1 MTAEQIMSDVVP
13 ALKPTDYCNTA
24 LSWMEVFRLSHL
36 PVVENQVYHGLIS
49 DTAIYDANVFDEP
62 VEFLKNEY
70 LNIQVEP
77 HQHFFEIIEIFNQSH
92 ITALPVVKNKKQFVG
107 LITLP
112 TLVDSFSELFTAD
125 TQGGIVILEM
135 HTNDYSLSE
144 IAQIVESNDARILS
158 CYLSNIPESMRIRIT
173 LKINKNDLTSILRT
187 FDRYDYEVNA
197 SYVPEDKMN
206 DNIQDKFDTFMRY
219 LDS

>member
-24 LSWMEVFRLSHL
+24 ISWMEVFRLSHL
-36 PVVENQVYHGLIS
+36 PVVSNQVFEGLIS
-49 DTAIYDANVFDEP
+49 DAAIYDSNIFDEP
-62 VEFLKNEY
+62 VEKLKSNFLD
-70 LNIQVEP
+70 ISVFP
-77 HQHFFEIIEIFNQSH
+77 HQHFFEIIEIFTQSH
-92 ITALPVVKNKKQFVG
+92 ITALPVVKSNKQFVG

-112 TLVDSFSELFTAD
+112 TLIESFSEIFTAD
-125 TQGGIVILEM
+125 TKGGIVILEM

-144 IAQIVESNDARILS
+144 IAQIVESNDARIIS
-158 CYLSNIPESMRIRIT
+158 CYVSNIPESMRIHVT

-187 FDRYDYEVNA
+187 FDRYEYEVNA
-197 SYVPEDKMN
+197 SFVPENRMN
-206 DNIQDKFDTFMRY
+206 DVVEDRFNMFMRY